1 MKNALAPN
9 TKPLLGLSSREML
22 VQSSAQPNRPL
33 LSGGQWFELDGIAQ
47 VFEPPDE
54 ALGVGGRGATL
65 EMIRTE
71 VLIESSVFEH
81 VIGGGED

>member
-47 VFEPPDE
+47 VFEPPY
-54 ALGVGGRGATL
+54 
-65 EMIRTE
+65 
-71 VLIESSVFEH
+71 
-81 VIGGGED
+81 